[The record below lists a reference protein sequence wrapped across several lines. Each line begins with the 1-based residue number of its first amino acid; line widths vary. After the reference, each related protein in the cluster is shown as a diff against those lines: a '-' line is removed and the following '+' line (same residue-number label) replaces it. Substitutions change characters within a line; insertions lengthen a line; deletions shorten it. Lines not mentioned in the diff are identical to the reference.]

1 MHQMPW
7 KLCGMQRKYFKN
19 CRAGVQGYIDFLKEV
34 FLIEAVE
41 KAVEIAR
48 LVAQYGGKTYFVGG
62 FVRDKLRG
70 VENKDIDIEVHGILS
85 KNLESILD
93 SVGERVEIG
102 KNFGVYNL
110 KGFSLDIAMPR
121 AEKAIGQ
128 KHRDFCIN
136 IDPFIGTKKAAL
148 RRDFTMNA
156 IMQDVLTEEI
166 TDHFGGMKD
175 IKDSVIRCVSEE
187 TFSEDP
193 LRVLRAAQFAARFA
207 FAIEKDTVELCH
219 KIDLST
225 LSQERVMEE
234 IKKALLKS
242 DTPSLFFKNLR
253 MLRQLT
259 VWFPEVENLIDIKQ
273 NPTYH
278 AEGDVWEH
286 TMMVLDA
293 AAKFRDRVKNPLGF
307 MLSALVHDFG
317 KIVCTK
323 VENGKIHSRN
333 HEVLGLP
340 LVEKFLKRLTK
351 EKELISYVLNM
362 AKLHMK
368 PNIMA
373 RDNSSVRATNR
384 MFDEAREPEDLIC
397 LAVCDGLGKISEIPY
412 SSAEKFLL
420 ERLMIYKEY
429 MSRDYVTGKD
439 LICAGI
445 TPGEDFKDLLEYA
458 HKLRLSGIEKEDAL
472 RQVLSYKRKN

>member
-1 MHQMPW
+1 MPW
-7 KLCGMQRKYFKN
+7 KQFGMQRKYFSN
-19 CRAGVQGYIDFLKEV
+19 CRAGIQGYIDFLKEV
-34 FLIEAVE
+34 FLIETVE
-41 KAVEIAR
+41 KAVEIAH

-70 VENKDIDIEVHGILS
+70 VENKDIDIEVHGITA
-85 KNLESILD
+85 KKLESILD

-102 KNFGVYNL
+102 KSFGVYNL

-128 KHRDFCIN
+128 KHRDFCID
-136 IDPFIGTKKAAL
+136 IDPFIGTKKAAV

-175 IKDSVIRCVSEE
+175 IKDSVIRCVNEK

-193 LRVLRAAQFAARFA
+193 LRVLRAAQFAARFG
-207 FAIEKDTVELCH
+207 FSIENSTKELCC
-219 KIDLST
+219 KIDLSN

-234 IKKALLKS
+234 LKKAMLKS
-242 DTPSLFFKNLR
+242 NTPSVFFENLR
-253 MLRQLT
+253 MLNQLK
-259 VWFPEVENLIDIKQ
+259 VWFPEMEKLVDLKQ

-278 AEGDVWEH
+278 AEGDVWKH
-286 TMMVLDA
+286 TMMVIDA
-293 AAKFRDRVKNPLGF
+293 AAKFRDKVKTPLGF

-323 VENGKIHSRN
+323 TENGKIHSRN

-340 LVEKFLKRLTK
+340 LVEKFLKRITK

-373 RDNSSVRATNR
+373 RDNSTVKATNR
-384 MFDEAREPEDLIC
+384 MFDEAREPEDLIY

-412 SSAEKFLL
+412 NSAEKFLL
-420 ERLMIYKEY
+420 DRLGIYREY

-445 TPGEDFKDLLEYA
+445 APGDEFKNLLEYA
-458 HKLRLSGIEKEDAL
+458 HKLRLSGVGKEEAL
-472 RQVLSYKRKN
+472 RQVLACKRKKD